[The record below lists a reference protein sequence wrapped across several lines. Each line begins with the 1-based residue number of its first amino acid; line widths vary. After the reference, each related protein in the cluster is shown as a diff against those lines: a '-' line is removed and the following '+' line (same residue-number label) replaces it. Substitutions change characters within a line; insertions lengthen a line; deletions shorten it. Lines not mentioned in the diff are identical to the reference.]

1 MTYSLVL
8 NVLFLTV
15 IGCDLVIGYKHVI
28 SVDPYG
34 HDSSSCLQP
43 TGPPCQTLEYVQK
56 KLKSVTSD
64 SVEIEIFHHGINLTK
79 ALNFTSI
86 TNLAIVGTDNSFI
99 QCNTSGS
106 GLSFVNVAGLS
117 LNCIQLFGCGAETD
131 YYPLSNQSTPTE
143 VSALYLFNCSDV
155 NITDT
160 LIQRSNGT
168 GILIMNTYGNVLIEN
183 TRVLESYLE
192 INSSGLVYGGS
203 GLSIQFNPC
212 PQTISYQVPA
222 IVKSHSYSSAYTIR
236 NLLCKGNR
244 GRAQKSQVFSCGQ
257 SKVGGGAWIV
267 LGINTG
273 NVKISI
279 MDSTFEDN
287 HVESCGAGLL
297 ISLYNSS
304 YNNTVSMM
312 NAIIQNNIVGGQE
325 VGGGLQI
332 LYSPCFIESSISS
345 NVVGTSTVKF
355 VSCNFDNNRALS
367 GGGVNIYSNEIPT
380 GDDQR
385 SVHFINC
392 SWTGNIARRY
402 GAAVHIMAGV
412 LVSGVELH
420 HPTIIFTNCSFESNK
435 IIPETRSGE
444 NLQLQIN
451 GGGALFATVISVIF
465 GGVTTFEDNNGTALY
480 LSSSVASFL
489 AGSHVWFHS
498 NSGNNG
504 GAVSLVGRSYLY
516 LNGSSNFSF
525 TSNSAKNLGGAIY
538 SISIDSIVYQ
548 PCFIDHML
556 HTSDSFFNFNGNYA
570 KGGRGN
576 HIFVSSLDACRI
588 YCSDDSRNVFDCIG
602 VFTFDPEDKSVATLP
617 TNFSLEKEPV
627 SLFPGLFFKL
637 PLLVNDSEGN
647 PVPNVSYQA
656 SVTGNDSVIWVDPSY
671 EYVSANTISV
681 LGEPGENSTLQLD
694 TLSTSI
700 SLLVDIIL
708 QDCPPG
714 YILRDSKCMCSASTY
729 YGLLNCDPEAHIRY
743 GVWMGDCDDPDLC
756 TADCPIGFCSY
767 NTTDSTTS
775 LYHPLPMNVNELE
788 EAICSRTR
796 TGIICGQ
803 CIANYS
809 VYYNSWFYYCGRED
823 NCSLGPL
830 YFILSTIVPL
840 TALFLVITL
849 LDANFASDWNGFL
862 LFTQVV
868 HNSYVYG
875 NGTIRLPHFQFQIL
889 GWLRYMYGI
898 FNLEFFQTNQTAFCI
913 WKGANVMDIMM
924 VKLGSICFALGL
936 VLLTVCVLNQRR
948 IVRHFPCLLRRRYS
962 VVNGISA
969 FFILCY
975 AQCVN
980 TCFKVLVST
989 CIFDKDHNCLKS
1001 VVLHSGDME
1010 PFKGDHLKY
1019 AMIAM
1024 VFLFFIVAIPPILL
1038 LFYPLFFRLLGLC
1051 NLSESWFAIRLWR
1064 MMPIQLLD
1072 SVQSPFK
1079 DNCRFFA
1086 GLYFLYR
1093 VLIPLL
1099 DVTVGNLVEY
1109 YAGVELILLII
1120 ILLHAAFQPYKN
1132 KMRNIVD
1139 LLLFFNLALLNG
1151 VVMYVY
1157 VSFATS
1163 KDGMEGRLTV
1173 LTALQI
1179 VQFILPLLCLAVFVI
1194 ARLQVRLR
1202 LMCQWKGYNVLQMS
1216 HTSQ

>member
-43 TGPPCQTLEYVQK
+43 SGPSCQTLEYVQK
-56 KLKSVTSD
+56 HLKSVTSD
-64 SVEIEIFHHGINLTK
+64 SVEIEIFHPGINLTK

-86 TNLAIVGTDNSFI
+86 TNLAIVGTDHSFI

-106 GLSFVNVAGLS
+106 GLSFVNVTGLS
-117 LNCIQLFGCGAETD
+117 LNCIQLIGCGAETD

-160 LIQRSNGT
+160 LIHRSNGT

-183 TRVLESYLE
+183 TKVIESYLE
-192 INSSGLVYGGS
+192 ASISELVYGGS

-212 PQTISYQVPA
+212 PQTISSHQPPEYVHSNVPT
-222 IVKSHSYSSAYTIR
+222 SYTIK
-236 NLLCKGNR
+236 NLWCNSNR
-244 GRAQKSQVFSCGQ
+244 GEVGKNQ
-257 SKVGGGAWIV
+257 SSPCNSVRSGGGAWIV
-267 LGINTG
+267 LGVNTTDIN
-273 NVKISI
+273 ISI
-279 MDSTFEDN
+279 FHSTFEDN

-297 ISLYNSS
+297 IYLYNSS
-304 YNNTVSMM
+304 YNNNITVVDTT
-312 NAIIQNNIVGGQE
+312 IQNNTVGNKQ

-332 LYSPCFIESSISS
+332 IYSVCSI
-345 NVVGTSTVKF
+345 GTVSAHFHISTVKCM
-355 VSCNFDNNRALS
+355 SCKFDNNRALS

-385 SVHFINC
+385 AVHFINC

-412 LVSGVELH
+412 LVSGVRARY
-420 HPTIIFTNCSFESNK
+420 PTIVFTNSSFFSNK
-435 IIPETRSGE
+435 VIPPTRQGE

-451 GGGALFATVISVIF
+451 GGGALFSSVLSLVF

-480 LSSSVASFL
+480 LSSSIASFF
-489 AGSHVWFHS
+489 AGSQVLFKN

-504 GAVSLVGRSYLY
+504 GAVCLVGRSYIFLH
-516 LNGSSNFSF
+516 GFSNFSF
-525 TSNSAKNLGGAIY
+525 IKNKAENLGGAIY
-538 SISIDSIVYQ
+538 SINIDSIVYP
-548 PCFIDHML
+548 PCFIYHL
-556 HTSDSFFNFNGNYA
+556 HKFDSEKSSFFFSSNSA
-570 KGGRGN
+570 LGGRGD
-576 HIFVSSLDACRI
+576 HIFLSSFGACNITCNQTENI
-588 YCSDDSRNVFDCIG
+588 YDCIG
-602 VFTFDPEDKSVATLP
+602 VFTFDNPQSDTIATLP
-617 TNFSLEKEPV
+617 TNFTLSKEPV
-627 SLFPGLFFKL
+627 SLFPGLPSQL
-637 PLLVNDSEGN
+637 PLVANDSGGN
-647 PVPNVSYQA
+647 RVPNVSYQA
-656 SVTGNDSVIWVDPSY
+656 STKDSSVQVDPSY
-671 EYVSANTISV
+671 KYVSANTINV
-681 LGEPGENSTLQLD
+681 LGEPKANSTLHLNA
-694 TLSTSI
+694 LSTDI
-700 SLLVDIIL
+700 SLLVEIDL
-708 QDCPPG
+708 EQCPPG
-714 YILRDSKCMCSASTY
+714 YVFETEEKKCVCRASTY

-743 GVWMGDCDDPDLC
+743 GVWMGGCDDPDLC
-756 TADCPIGFCSY
+756 TADCPVGFCSY
-767 NTTDSTTS
+767 NTTDSITS
-775 LYHPLPMNVNELE
+775 LYHPLPMNVTKLE
-788 EAICSRTR
+788 EAICSPTR
-796 TGIICGQ
+796 KGTICGC
-803 CIANYS
+803 CIANHS
-809 VYYNSWFYYCGRED
+809 VYYNSWYYYCGRED

-830 YFILSTIVPL
+830 YFILSTIAPL
-840 TALFLVITL
+840 TALFLVIIL

-875 NGTIRLPHFQFQIL
+875 NGTIRLPLIQFQIR
-889 GWLRYMYGI
+889 GWLMYIYGI
-898 FNLEFFQTNQTAFCI
+898 FNLEFFQTNETAFCI

-989 CIFDKDHNCLKS
+989 CIFDKDHNCIKS
-1001 VVLHSGDME
+1001 VITHSGDME
-1010 PFKGDHLKY
+1010 PFKDEHFKY
-1019 AMIAM
+1019 AAIA
-1024 VFLFFIVAIPPILL
+1024 VIFLFFIVAIPPILL

-1099 DVTVGNLVEY
+1099 DATVGNLVEY

-1120 ILLHAAFQPYKN
+1120 ILLHAAFQPYKS
-1132 KMRNIVD
+1132 KLRNIVD

-1151 VVMYVY
+1151 IVVFMYI
-1157 VSFATS
+1157 SFATS
-1163 KDGMEGRLTV
+1163 KDGMEKKLTI
-1173 LTALQI
+1173 LIILQI
-1179 VQFILPLLCLAVFVI
+1179 ILLMLPFVCVAVYLI
-1194 ARLQVRLR
+1194 ARFQKNICRK
-1202 LMCQWKGYNVLQMS
+1202 KGYRILQS
-1216 HTSQ
+1216 FHNS

>member
-43 TGPPCQTLEYVQK
+43 SGPSCQTLEYVQK
-56 KLKSVTSD
+56 HLKSVTSD

-106 GLSFVNVAGLS
+106 GLFFVNVAGLS
-117 LNCIQLFGCGAETD
+117 LNCIQLIGCGAETD

-155 NITDT
+155 NITEA
-160 LIQRSNGT
+160 LVQRSNGT

-183 TRVLESYLE
+183 TRVLKSYLE
-192 INSSGLVYGGS
+192 ASISELVYGGS

-212 PQTISYQVPA
+212 PQTLGTHQPPEYVHSNVPT
-222 IVKSHSYSSAYTIR
+222 SYTIK
-236 NLLCKGNR
+236 NLWCNSNR
-244 GRAQKSQVFSCGQ
+244 GEVGKNQ
-257 SKVGGGAWIV
+257 SSPCNSVRSGGGAWIV
-267 LGINTG
+267 LGVNTTDINIT
-273 NVKISI
+273 IFH
-279 MDSTFEDN
+279 STFKDN

-297 ISLYNSS
+297 IYLYNSS
-304 YNNTVSMM
+304 YNNNITIVDT
-312 NAIIQNNIVGGQE
+312 IIQNNTVGSKQ

-332 LYSPCFIESSISS
+332 IYSVCSIGTIPA
-345 NVVGTSTVKF
+345 NVHISTVRF
-355 VSCNFDNNRALS
+355 MSCNFENNRALS
-367 GGGVNIYSNEIPT
+367 GGGVGIYSNEIPT

-385 SVHFINC
+385 AVYFINC
-392 SWTGNIARRY
+392 SWTGNIACQY
-402 GAAVHIMAGV
+402 GAAVHIIPGV
-412 LVSGVELH
+412 LVSGVRSRY
-420 HPTIIFTNCSFESNK
+420 PTIVFTNSSFSSNK
-435 IIPETRSGE
+435 VMPQTRRGK

-451 GGGALFATVISVIF
+451 GGGALFSSVLSLVF

-489 AGSHVWFHS
+489 AGSQVLFHS
-498 NSGNNG
+498 NSGGNG
-504 GAVSLVGRSYLY
+504 GAVSLVGQSYLY
-516 LNGSSNFSF
+516 LNGCSNFSF
-525 TSNSAKNLGGAIY
+525 VNNQARSLGGAIY
-538 SISIDSIVYQ
+538 SMGMDSTH
-548 PCFIDHML
+548 PCFIDHVFGANE
-556 HTSDSFFNFNGNYA
+556 SVFYFSGNEA
-570 KGGRGN
+570 KSGQN
-576 HIFVSSLDACRI
+576 IFVSSLDPCTL
-588 YCSDDSRNVFDCIG
+588 YCSEQCVLDCIG
-602 VFTFDPEDKSVATLP
+602 VFIFNDIEVNPIVTLP
-617 TNFSLEKEPV
+617 IDFSLPQEPV
-627 SLFPGLFFKL
+627 SLFPGIASKL
-637 PLLVNDSEGN
+637 QLVVNDSEGN
-647 PVPNVSYQA
+647 PVSNVSYQA
-656 SVTGNDSVIWVDPSY
+656 SVTGNDSIWVDPSY

-681 LGEPGENSTLQLD
+681 LGESGERSTLQLD
-694 TLSTSI
+694 TLSTSV

-714 YILRDSKCMCSASTY
+714 YILNNGKCICRASTY

-743 GVWMGDCDDPDLC
+743 GVWMGSCDDPDLC

-775 LYHPLPMNVNELE
+775 LYHPLPMNVNKLE

-796 TGIICGQ
+796 TGIVCGQ
-803 CIANYS
+803 CIANHS

-830 YFILSTIVPL
+830 YFILSTIAPL

-875 NGTIRLPHFQFQIL
+875 NGTIRLPYLQFQIL
-889 GWLRYMYGI
+889 GWLLYIYGV
-898 FNLEFFQTNQTAFCI
+898 FNLEFFQTNETAFCI

-936 VLLTVCVLNQRR
+936 VLLTVCVLNQHR

-980 TCFKVLVST
+980 TCFTVLVST
-989 CIFDKDHNCLKS
+989 CVFDKDHNCLKR

-1072 SVQSPFK
+1072 SVQSPFR

-1099 DVTVGNLVEY
+1099 DATVRDLVEN

-1120 ILLHAAFQPYKN
+1120 ILFHAAFQPYKS
-1132 KMRNIVD
+1132 KLRNIVD
-1139 LLLFFNLALLNG
+1139 LLLFFNLALVNG
-1151 VVMYVY
+1151 IIEFMYASVTASKGTMENRL
-1157 VSFATS
+1157 SFLAI
-1163 KDGMEGRLTV
+1163 
-1173 LTALQI
+1173 LQI
-1179 VQFILPLLCLAVFVI
+1179 ILFTLPLVSVAVYII
-1194 ARLQVRLR
+1194 ARLHVWLKKK
-1202 LMCQWKGYNVLQMS
+1202 KGYKLLQMS
-1216 HTSQ
+1216 HHSQ